1 MQKFNY
7 GNFVFDYEPYPIGV
21 AREFIEPDYYRS
33 LVENFPPIEIF
44 GGFFDPESNK
54 KGLSEIYNP
63 TSYHQFVRETPV
75 YRDFYKYIKSPD
87 FIHDVLNCFEQNYIQ
102 LGLSE
107 SKITSSTLPL
117 RGRRFEKA
125 EKALRRLRL
134 KKGLRARF
142 EFSALPAR
150 GGNIRPHTDAPS
162 KIITLVLSILKEG
175 EWNPGW
181 GGGTDVIKPKD
192 RKRTYNFLNNYFD
205 FDECETLRT
214 IEYVPNQCILFLKTF
229 NSLHCVTPIQSHV
242 ADIYRKTLTI
252 NIESV

>member
-7 GNFVFDYEPYPIGV
+7 SNFVFDYEPYPIGV
-21 AREFIEPDYYRS
+21 AREFIEPDYYRR

-54 KGLSEIYNP
+54 KGLSELYAP
-63 TSYHQFVRETPV
+63 TRYHQFLRETPV
-75 YRDFYKYIKSPD
+75 YRDFYTYIKSPE

-117 RGRRFEKA
+117 RGSAFQKIEKILSR
-125 EKALRRLRL
+125 LRR

-142 EFSALPAR
+142 EFSVLPGN

-175 EWNPGW
+175 EWDLKW
-181 GGGTDVIKPKD
+181 GGGTDVIKPND
-192 RKRTYNFLNNYFD
+192 RRRTYNFQNNYFD
-205 FDECETLRT
+205 FHECETLRT

-229 NSLHCVTPIQSHV
+229 NSLHCVHPIRNNNANV
-242 ADIYRKTLTI
+242 YRKTLTI